1 MLIKYFT
8 CWDINW
14 RPIVPILPSAL
25 RASYLSQRKG
35 LANNPFCGTPALP
48 YFFQSSIIFLA
59 PNCRP
64 RTNSW
69 FYVCMLL
76 LVWHSLD
83 VFWMVRKIVSNFK
96 FFVNIHPKPQNISR
110 KQEQLSLNKGNMK
123 KRKFGWMVIGRSHSI
138 SNNQNFFLVQ
148 HWLPIEI
155 IFGEII

>member
-1 MLIKYFT
+1 MLRYKLETNCTNFT
-8 CWDINW
+8 IGSKS
-14 RPIVPILPSAL
+14 IILESK
-25 RASYLSQRKG
+25 KG
-35 LANNPFCGTPALP
+35 PGKQSILGNTSVAI
-48 YFFQSSIIFLA
+48 FFHSSIFFLS

-110 KQEQLSLNKGNMK
+110 KQEQLSPNKGNMK
-123 KRKFGWMVIGRSHSI
+123 KRKFGEWLLEDRTQYPITKT
-138 SNNQNFFLVQ
+138 FFLYNIDCQ
-148 HWLPIEI
+148 LKSYLEK
-155 IFGEII
+155 